1 MPITKLSNEQIQT
14 VVNTAY
20 AQFTGSADL
29 STALDLSKFN
39 DPGNKDITADR
50 ERFTGALL
58 GVLIKNWYTDS
69 SYRSEYV
76 DDFYEDSAQFGAI
89 LQAISAEMPH
99 AKENAAWQNFVSGVS
114 TVGVYTV
121 YLPVIDANHYA
132 KSTSWALPIT
142 ITGEQW
148 DSAFHNQTEL
158 DGFVAYLWLC
168 LDNAIVQ
175 HLEDMNAENRNAFI
189 AQKIE
194 AANDGV
200 AGVHVVDLVA
210 GYVADRG
217 ISTAFSASDFLTT
230 EDSLL
235 YMAEQIDLYAGYT
248 GKQTTLFNTE
258 GKVRFT
264 PEERRVVQVIEAIA
278 KRLDVVARSGV
289 YHKELVSLPRYREVA
304 AWQSME
310 SLDLSDLTSI
320 NVTVAKTDG
329 TTATVSQSYIVAMIA
344 DKWAIMHT
352 IISERVASQ
361 RFDIENLTHYEYQHR
376 DKYMTNLS
384 MNGIVFV
391 LNDYTPGP

>member
-1 MPITKLSNEQIQT
+1 MAITKLSNEQIQI

-76 DDFYEDSAQFGAI
+76 DDFYEDAAQFGAI

-99 AKENAAWQNFVSGVS
+99 AKENAAWQTFVSGTS

-148 DSAFHNQTEL
+148 DSAFRNQTEL
-158 DGFVAYLWLC
+158 DGFIAYLWLC

-210 GYVADRG
+210 NYVADRG
-217 ISTAFSASDFLTT
+217 ITTAFSASDFLTT

-248 GKQTTLFNTE
+248 GKQTSLFNTE

-310 SLDLSDLTSI
+310 SLDLADLTSI
-320 NVTVAKTDG
+320 NVKVAKTDG

-384 MNGIVFV
+384 MNGIIFV
-391 LNDYTPGP
+391 LNDFTPTP